1 MPFIEVN
8 NITKQFEDSI
18 AIKDISFT
26 LNEGELVTL
35 LGPSGCGKTTI
46 LKLIAG
52 LLQPDFGSIIVDEVD
67 VSTVAT
73 EDRNIGFVFQSYAL
87 FPHLT
92 VAENIAFGL
101 ETRKWSNESKIE
113 RVKELLKL
121 VDLQGFGKRYPRELS
136 GGEKSRVALARA
148 IAPNPNLLL
157 LDEPLSAL
165 DVSLKDS
172 LQKAIREIQ
181 QKIKITTLYVTHDQ
195 REAMEVS
202 DKIIILN
209 VGQVVEIGTPQQ
221 LYLKPK
227 KKFTAQFLGISNIFF
242 GLIEFNQK
250 LSFIKLPFGI
260 IEAKSIKPISQIS
273 NIVAIYPEQITFS
286 SNNKKN
292 KNEFEGILFEIN
304 FGGEMVQFKVK
315 IQDQL
320 LELHTTNNTEISKF
334 SLGDKIYITIPEH
347 SIRILEDE

>member
-1 MPFIEVN
+1 MPYIEVN

-18 AIKDISFT
+18 AINNISFT
-26 LNEGELVTL
+26 LEEGELVTL

-52 LLQPDFGSIIVDEVD
+52 LLQPDFGRIIVDGVD
-67 VSTVAT
+67 VSTIST

-101 ETRKWSNESKIE
+101 ETRKWSKESKIE

-202 DKIIILN
+202 DKIIVLN
-209 VGQVVEIGTPQQ
+209 EGQVIEVGTPQQ
-221 LYLKPK
+221 LYLEPK
-227 KKFTAQFLGISNIFF
+227 RKFTAQFLGISNIFVGDF
-242 GLIEFNQK
+242 ELKEK
-250 LSFIKLPFGI
+250 KSYIKLPFGT
-260 IEAKSIKPISQIS
+260 IELPTLKTKSKQK
-273 NIVAIYPEQITFS
+273 NLVAIYPEQITFS
-286 SNNKKN
+286 TRSLGN
-292 KNEFEGILFEIN
+292 KNEFEGTLFEIS
-304 FGGEMVQFKVK
+304 FGGEMVQFKIK
-315 IQDQL
+315 INDYL
-320 LELHTTNNTEISKF
+320 LEIHSTNKEEVSKF
-334 SLGDKIYITIPEH
+334 SIGEKLFISIPEN
-347 SIRILEDE
+347 SIRILEEE